1 MAKSIRTLH
10 LPASGYNR
18 CICTIHLPAPP
29 LFPSNIV
36 WAHVKWAQL
45 SLFDHPLP
53 TLQQRTLAAMA
64 EQPNRKRRKVADIG
78 LKVELY
84 VPIDKAHQVGEDQF
98 DEWYRNVQEI
108 YDDASKKIGI
118 ETRKFLKTHET
129 LGIHAPME
137 PQIWRQLRIDDNAQ

>member
-1 MAKSIRTLH
+1 
-10 LPASGYNR
+10 
-18 CICTIHLPAPP
+18 
-29 LFPSNIV
+29 
-36 WAHVKWAQL
+36 
-45 SLFDHPLP
+45 
-53 TLQQRTLAAMA
+53 MA

-98 DEWYRNVQEI
+98 DEWYRNVQKI

-118 ETRKFLKTHET
+118 ETRKFLKTHDT